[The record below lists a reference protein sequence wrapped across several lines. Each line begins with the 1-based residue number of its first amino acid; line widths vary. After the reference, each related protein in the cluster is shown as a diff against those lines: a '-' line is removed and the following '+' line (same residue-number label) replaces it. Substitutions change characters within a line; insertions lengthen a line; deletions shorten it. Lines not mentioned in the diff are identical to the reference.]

1 MDQGKRA
8 VALGFFDGV
17 HRGHAALLERV
28 KQRASE
34 LHAEA
39 TVLTFDVHP
48 DTLVFGK
55 EVPLI
60 NSAPEREEIIRRLY
74 GIEHTVFLH
83 FNRSMMTMPWQEFLS
98 SAVDELEI
106 AAVVVGH
113 DFSFGYRGEGK
124 PDRLQAWCAE
134 RGISCDVI
142 PAVCVDGRVVSSTE
156 IRRLIADGA
165 IEEANRLLGHPHTL
179 SDVIHSGYHLGTRM
193 GCPTI
198 NMAFPSGV
206 VIPKHGVYSA
216 RVILDDG
223 SEYMAVTNVGVRPT
237 VSEGE
242 RVSVE
247 SHLLDFQGNLYGRH
261 ARVEFCHFQRAE
273 HRFESMDELSEQ
285 IRLDTLAARAWF
297 TEQA

>member
-34 LHAEA
+34 LQAEA

-55 EVPLI
+55 EVP
-60 NSAPEREEIIRRLY
+60 PEREEIIRRLY

-98 SAVDELEI
+98 SAVDELKI

-124 PDRLQAWCAE
+124 PDRLQAWCRE
-134 RGISCDVI
+134 RGIACDVI

-261 ARVEFCHFQRAE
+261 
-273 HRFESMDELSEQ
+273 DELSEQ

-297 TEQA
+297 AEQA